1 MKKTL
6 FLALMLVIGATAFAQ
21 QQMATLNHN
30 DTISVFYGNNALKDA
45 HNAAVAGDIVT
56 LSSGS
61 FSSCDITKA
70 ITIRGAGFYTDSIA
84 RTHPTIITGDF
95 KLISPNDSIHNL
107 VMEGINVNNQLKYF
121 NVNNAKFNRCYISEF
136 TYCYQNSTSG
146 ICNNTEFVN
155 CIIKEC
161 RNSNSN
167 SKSSYIIV
175 NSVLYHSYMG
185 YDNINMIN
193 SIMLMNGY
201 HYNTNAFNSI
211 LVNNYGGKLNENSVA
226 YNCIFIKNKY
236 DNVWDNPNNQTNKT
250 VTNLSEIFE
259 TFHHSNEYSNST
271 SSFTIDERYILK
283 EEIATSFLGSDGTE
297 VGIHGGMFPFDT
309 RPSYMVVKKCNVAQ
323 KSTIDGKLSVDI
335 EVMVE
340 E

>member
-1 MKKTL
+1 
-6 FLALMLVIGATAFAQ
+6 MLVIGATAFAQ

-30 DTISVFYGNNALKDA
+30 DTITVFYGPYALKDA

-84 RTHPTIITGDF
+84 RTHPTIITGTF
-95 KLISPNDSIHNL
+95 ILSTPNDSIHNF
-107 VMEGINVNNQLKYF
+107 VMEGINVNGYLRYRK
-121 NVNNAKFNRCYISEF
+121 VNNARFNRCYISEF
-136 TYCYQNSTSG
+136 KYYSNSGGEYG
-146 ICNNTEFVN
+146 ICKNTEFVN

-161 RNSNSN
+161 NAPDKSND
-167 SKSSYIIV
+167 KSSFIIV
-175 NSVLYHSYMG
+175 NSVLYHSEM
-185 YDNINMIN
+185 NSNNVNMIN
-193 SIMLMNGY
+193 SIMLMQNA
-201 HYNTNAFNSI
+201 HSNTSAYNSI
-211 LVNNYGGKLNENSVA
+211 LVKNNSTGYINSNSVA
-226 YNCIFIKNKY
+226 YNCIFIING
-236 DNVWDNPNNQTNKT
+236 VWSNPNNNTNIT
-250 VTNLSEIFE
+250 FNNLSDVFE
-259 TFHHSNEYSNST
+259 TFHKSNNGSFST
-271 SSFTIDERYILK
+271 SDFSIDERYILK

-309 RPSYMVVKKCNVAQ
+309 RPSYMVVKKCNVAN